1 MVGGVGIGHGI
12 GHGSIGHEH
21 DRQHGVGIGL
31 DGRHGVVRRHKGGLQ
46 IKLMENFFKYLKLNV
61 LMYWKYPIH
70 KIKIF

>member
-21 DRQHGVGIGL
+21 DRQHGVGIRLDGRHGVGIRL

-46 IKLMENFFKYLKLNV
+46 IKLMENFFKYFKLNV
-61 LMYWKYPIH
+61 LMY
-70 KIKIF
+70 